1 LTAPDVRRPDACPR
15 SGRTPDGVYLEA
27 TDGHLSGPDELAG
40 HAWIGWEET
49 AAGIHAVDWLRRA
62 APASAFVYRTS
73 SLVNQ
78 FAAARAGIGLALLPC
93 YLGDG
98 DPEIV
103 RALTTPW
110 PS

>member
-1 LTAPDVRRPDACPR
+1 V
-15 SGRTPDGVYLEA
+15 
-27 TDGHLSGPDELAG
+27 
-40 HAWIGWEET
+40 
-49 AAGIHAVDWLRRA
+49 RRA

-78 FAAARAGIGLALLPC
+78 FAAARTGIGLALLPC

-103 RALTTPW
+103 RALLAPW